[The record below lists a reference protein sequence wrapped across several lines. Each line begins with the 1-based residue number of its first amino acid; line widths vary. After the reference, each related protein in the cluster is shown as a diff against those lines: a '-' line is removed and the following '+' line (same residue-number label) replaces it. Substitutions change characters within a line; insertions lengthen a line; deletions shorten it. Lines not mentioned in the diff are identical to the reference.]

1 MTWTSSSPPDQSEYH
16 RRTCARGSGQL
27 RPFEIGRY
35 YTRDAYSV
43 CNCLSSPGEE
53 RVRQCASRAIERIG
67 VAMSTR
73 VEGDIDVRI
82 TVHTPE
88 PKRTDAGP
96 VTECLFELVVDGL
109 PVHVIRQ
116 IHHLVG

>member
-1 MTWTSSSPPDQSEYH
+1 
-16 RRTCARGSGQL
+16 
-27 RPFEIGRY
+27 
-35 YTRDAYSV
+35 
-43 CNCLSSPGEE
+43 
-53 RVRQCASRAIERIG
+53 
-67 VAMSTR
+67 MSTG

-88 PKRTDAGP
+88 PKRTDVGP
-96 VTECLFELVVDGL
+96 VTERLFELVVDGL

>member
-1 MTWTSSSPPDQSEYH
+1 
-16 RRTCARGSGQL
+16 
-27 RPFEIGRY
+27 
-35 YTRDAYSV
+35 
-43 CNCLSSPGEE
+43 
-53 RVRQCASRAIERIG
+53 
-67 VAMSTR
+67 MSTR